1 VRTTNAR
8 KLLNELP
15 ESEATEARTQIKVMV
30 VDDHQ
35 LLTESLLMVLEEESD
50 MTVVATAASVAE
62 ARLKARRYLPDVVL
76 MDYRLPDGLGTDAA
90 RFIREENPDIKIVM
104 LTGFPDDAIL
114 VAAIEA
120 GCSGYIT
127 KDSAVGEAI
136 SAVRAAH
143 AGEALISPA
152 MLARLLPK
160 LRRDYRGVGSSL
172 TDREREV
179 LNLLAQGSQ
188 NSTVADQLFLSVNT
202 VRKHVQSIL
211 SKLGAHS
218 KLEAVAVAVREGII
232 DLSDDS
238 RRP

>member
-1 VRTTNAR
+1 MSDVAA
-8 KLLNELP
+8 
-15 ESEATEARTQIKVMV
+15 ESPKIRVLV

-35 LLTESLLMVLEEESD
+35 LLTQSLLMVLREEPD
-50 MTVVATAASVAE
+50 LDVVGAAASVAE
-62 ARLKARRYLPDVVL
+62 ARAMARRTSPDVVL
-76 MDYRLPDGLGTDAA
+76 MDYRLPDGVGTDAA
-90 RFIREENPDIKIVM
+90 RQIREENPAIKVVM

-127 KDSAVGEAI
+127 KDSAVTEAI
-136 SAVRAAH
+136 SAVRAAF
-143 AGEALISPA
+143 AGEALISPS

-179 LNLLAQGSQ
+179 LQLLAKGSQ
-188 NSTVADQLFLSVNT
+188 NQAVADQLFLSVNT

-218 KLEAVAVAVREGII
+218 KLEAVAIAVREGVIELG
-232 DLSDDS
+232 DESQGG
-238 RRP
+238 RRF

>member
-1 VRTTNAR
+1 MRTTNAR

-62 ARLKARRYLPDVVL
+62 ARLKARRYVPDVVL

>member
-8 KLLNELP
+8 KRLNELP
-15 ESEATEARTQIKVMV
+15 ESEAAEARTQIKVMV

-35 LLTESLLMVLEEESD
+35 LLTESLLMV
-50 MTVVATAASVAE
+50 
-62 ARLKARRYLPDVVL
+62 
-76 MDYRLPDGLGTDAA
+76 LPDGLGTDAA

>member
-1 VRTTNAR
+1 MSQTPQVR
-8 KLLNELP
+8 
-15 ESEATEARTQIKVMV
+15 VMI

-35 LLTESLLMVLEEESD
+35 LLTESLLMVIKEEQD

-62 ARLKARRYLPDVVL
+62 ARLNARRHKPDVVL

-90 RFIREENPDIKIVM
+90 RLIREENPEIKIVM

-114 VAAIEA
+114 LAAIEA

-127 KDSAVGEAI
+127 KDSAVSEAI
-136 SAVRAAH
+136 QAVRAAH
-143 AGEALISPA
+143 AGEALISPM

-160 LRRDYRGVGSSL
+160 LRRDYRGVGSTL
-172 TDREREV
+172 TEREREV
-179 LNLLAQGSQ
+179 LHLLAQGSPNQ
-188 NSTVADQLFLSVNT
+188 IVADKLFLSVNT

-218 KLEAVAVAVREGII
+218 KLEAVAIAVREGIL
-232 DLSDDS
+232 DLGDDAAGAAA

>member
-1 VRTTNAR
+1 MGDS
-8 KLLNELP
+8 P
-15 ESEATEARTQIKVMV
+15 EVEGAGAGRREIRVMV

-35 LLTESLLMVLEEESD
+35 LLAESLLMVLDEEPD

-62 ARLKARRYLPDVVL
+62 ARLNARRHTPDVVL

-90 RFIREENPDIKIVM
+90 RFIREENPIVRVVM

-127 KDSAVGEAI
+127 KDSAVSEAI
-136 SAVRAAH
+136 SAVRAAY
-143 AGEALISPA
+143 AGEALISPS

-160 LRRDYRGVGSSL
+160 LRRDYRGVGSTL

-179 LNLLAQGSQ
+179 LSLLAGGSQ

-232 DLSDDS
+232 DLGEDP
-238 RRP
+238 RRR